1 MTTFL
6 PNSSVTHLYHSIA
19 PFHVS
24 FLEDGTLPARVKPV
38 SAHLSHVLVAVTYAD
53 LLSGPALLV
62 ALLSVVFLVFPCA
75 YLYMALRERGV
86 FRRFFG

>member
-1 MTTFL
+1 M
-6 PNSSVTHLYHSIA
+6 
-19 PFHVS
+19 
-24 FLEDGTLPARVKPV
+24 
-38 SAHLSHVLVAVTYAD
+38 LVAVTYAD

-86 FRRFFG
+86 FRRFLG

>member
-1 MTTFL
+1 M
-6 PNSSVTHLYHSIA
+6 
-19 PFHVS
+19 
-24 FLEDGTLPARVKPV
+24 
-38 SAHLSHVLVAVTYAD
+38 LVAVTYAD

-86 FRRFFG
+86 FRRLFGGGPAGYRGPARRSRAVPNSPPMSWPAA

>member
-1 MTTFL
+1 MGFW
-6 PNSSVTHLYHSIA
+6 
-19 PFHVS
+19 
-24 FLEDGTLPARVKPV
+24 PARVKPV
-38 SAHLSHVLVAVTYAD
+38 SAHLPHVLVAVTYAD

-86 FRRFFG
+86 FRRLFGG